1 MTVYIPLQVRD
12 DEVPEL
18 TSLMY
23 SCPVS
28 VKGGAEN
35 AYGKVNIL
43 LQSYISKEIIE
54 VFSLVSDMAYTAQ
67 VCLFCLLHTCLLVC
81 LYTSLFVYLHTC
93 LFVCTQVC
101 LCVYLHV
108 CLYTSLFVYLCTCLF
123 VFA

>member
-1 MTVYIPLQVRD
+1 MYVPLQVRD

-23 SCPVS
+23 TCPVS

-54 VFSLVSDMAYTAQ
+54 VFSLVSDMAYAAQ
-67 VCLFCLLHTCLLVC
+67 VCLFVC
-81 LYTSLFVYLHTC
+81 CIHVC

-101 LCVYLHV
+101 LCICVHV
-108 CLYTSLFVYLCTCLF
+108 CLF